1 MPVAFLLLDP
11 EGSHEIETAAGRRR
25 VVPVTPWVRRLLAA
39 NVAVFLLTMGFPQL
53 PQALVLVPVLIPE
66 RPWTVVTYMFLHA
79 GLWHLVF
86 NMIAL
91 YFFGPRV
98 EERLGERHFIAL
110 YGFSGLMA
118 ALVSLVFTPGAA
130 IVGASGA
137 IFGVMLAFARYWPR
151 SLIYIWGVVP
161 VQARWFVVG
170 MTALSLWG
178 GFGGLQPGLAHFA
191 HLGGF
196 LGGFLYLLWFDRRRG
211 SAMRAFAGAGRVP
224 RAESPDASLAR
235 WERIRLDELHPV
247 NRQALEPLLQ
257 KVAAGGAASL
267 TPEERVL
274 LDRFSP

>member
-1 MPVAFLLLDP
+1 M
-11 EGSHEIETAAGRRR
+11 
-25 VVPVTPWVRRLLAA
+25 TPWVRRLLAA
-39 NVAVFLLTMGFPQL
+39 NVAVYFLTSAFPQQS
-53 PQALVLVPVLIPE
+53 QALVLVPVLIPE
-66 RPWTVVTYMFLHA
+66 RPWTVVSYMFLHA
-79 GLWHLVF
+79 NLWHLAF
-86 NMIAL
+86 NMLAL

-98 EERLGERHFIAL
+98 EERVGERDFIGL

-118 ALVSLVFTPGAA
+118 ALVSLVFTPGAQ

-151 SLIYIWGVVP
+151 ALIYIWGVVP

-170 MTALSLWG
+170 MTALSLFG

-196 LGGFLYLLWFDRRRG
+196 LGGFLYLLWYDRRRRG
-211 SAMRAFAGAGRVP
+211 AMRAFAGPSHR
-224 RAESPDASLAR
+224 SPDASVAR

-257 KVAAGGAASL
+257 KVAAGGAATL

-274 LDRFSP
+274 LDRFSPA

>member
-1 MPVAFLLLDP
+1 V
-11 EGSHEIETAAGRRR
+11 I
-25 VVPVTPWVRRLLAA
+25 VTPWVRRLLAA
-39 NVAVFLLTMGFPQL
+39 NVAVFLLTMAFPLL

-79 GLWHLVF
+79 GFWHLCF

-118 ALVSLVFTPGAA
+118 ALVSLVSTPGAA

-151 SLIYIWGVVP
+151 ALIYVWGVVP
-161 VQARWFVVG
+161 IQARWFVIG
-170 MTALSLWG
+170 MTALSLYF
-178 GFGGLQPGLAHFA
+178 GFSGLQPGLAHFA

-196 LGGFLYLLWFDRRRG
+196 LGGFLYLLWYDRRRRG
-211 SAMRAFAGAGRVP
+211 ALRAFAGA
-224 RAESPDASLAR
+224 ASAHESPDASVAR
-235 WERIRLDELHPV
+235 WRRIRLDELHPV
-247 NRQALEPLLQ
+247 NRQALEPLLE

-267 TPEERVL
+267 TLEERVL
-274 LDRFSP
+274 LDRFSPG